1 MYIKTIAADIIILHT
16 IFVLPYRFTSRQSVP
31 KYFTNNIFLAI
42 LNYESLPKY
51 FTYNICIA
59 TSIYIKTI
67 SADIFYIQYLSFQII
82 LHFRIFNMHQ
92 YNHWWNTLIRFC
104 LAIIIYTKKSVPKY
118 FTYTI
123 FLAIS
128 IYIKTIA
135 ADIFYI
141 QYLYCHI
148 DLHQDNQCRNILH
161 TIFVLPY

>member
-67 SADIFYIQYLSFQII
+67 SAEIFYKQYFSCHIKLRVAAEI
-82 LHFRIFNMHQ
+82 L
-92 YNHWWNTLIRFC
+92 YL
-104 LAIIIYTKKSVPKY
+104 
-118 FTYTI
+118 
-123 FLAIS
+123 
-128 IYIKTIA
+128 
-135 ADIFYI
+135 

-148 DLHQDNQCRNILH
+148 DLHQDNQCRHILH
-161 TIFVLPY
+161 TIFVFPDYFTLQNI